1 MKIEIEKIIVNLL
14 KEYLNLPNNY
24 GIDANGNEIPTI
36 CIASQNIKLFNTE
49 KLQITVSTLS
59 NQLYSNRRYYYEET
73 DENNM
78 THLFERVCL
87 NINKQMQIDCY
98 SRNNEARQRYYEIS
112 TALNSTLAQQLQEKY
127 GFKIAT
133 ITNTNNMS
141 GFDGGSDINR
151 YVTRFNC
158 FTHDEKIKEVDYY
171 KKFETT
177 VQNKNDSY
185 ITDFNIEIE
194 K

>member
-14 KEYLNLPNNY
+14 KEYLNLPDNY

-59 NQLYSNRRYYYEET
+59 NQLYSNRRYYYEEI

-127 GFKIAT
+127 SFKIAT

-151 YVTRFNC
+151 YVTRFTC
-158 FTHDEKIKEVDYY
+158 FTHEEKVKEVDYY

-177 VQNKNDSY
+177 VQKKNDSY